1 MNNIQLALF
10 IEKYQVLLV
19 QAISQV
25 ANDLPPELVEKR
37 KNILGQESEVI
48 PVLDPLYEV
57 LSRMEDDVELL
68 KKSGT
73 ASTIVNN
80 SNRG

>member
-10 IEKYQVLLV
+10 LEKYQVLLG

-25 ANDLPPELVEKR
+25 ASDLPPGLVEKR
-37 KNILGQESEVI
+37 RNIIGQESEVI

-57 LSRMEDDVELL
+57 LSRMDDDVEFL
-68 KKSGT
+68 KKSAANT
-73 ASTIVNN
+73 AST
-80 SNRG
+80 

>member
-1 MNNIQLALF
+1 MNNIQLAIFLK
-10 IEKYQVLLV
+10 KYQVLLG

-37 KNILGQESEVI
+37 KNIIGQESEVI

-57 LSRMEDDVELL
+57 LSRIDDDVELL
-68 KKSGT
+68 KKNNGVT
-73 ASTIVNN
+73 VNN
-80 SNRG
+80 A